1 MPVPGIPK
9 LLLLFMLTLLAA
21 CSTAGGP
28 VPYNV
33 AGFTQPDTERPPLA
47 DNGII
52 GKLDTIAVQV
62 YQLPDL
68 NREMQVD
75 RDGNIAM
82 PLVGTVHAEG
92 LTAPQVATAI
102 SDRLAAQYVRS
113 PSVQVTIK
121 QTVAKMLTVE
131 GSVKRPGI
139 YELRGQTT
147 LLGAIAL
154 ASGPDEYAN
163 SHRVVVFRQIDGR
176 RNAAAFDLDR
186 IRDGTVDDPAIFGND
201 TVVVDGSRVTA
212 LYRELLQAVP
222 LLYVFRIF

>member
-1 MPVPGIPK
+1 LPVPGIPK
-9 LLLLFMLTLLAA
+9 LLLLVMLTLLAA
-21 CSTAGGP
+21 CASRGGP

-33 AGFTQPDTERPPLA
+33 AGFAQPDSERPPLA

-52 GKLDTIAVQV
+52 GKLDTITVQV

-68 NREMQVD
+68 NRDIQVD

-82 PLVGTVHAEG
+82 PLIGTVHAEG

-102 SDRLAAQYVRS
+102 TDRLAAQYVRA
-113 PSVQVTIK
+113 PSVQVAIK
-121 QTVAKMLTVE
+121 TTVAKMLTVE

-154 ASGPDEYAN
+154 AAGPDEFAN
-163 SHRVVVFRQIDGR
+163 SHRIVVFRQIDGH
-176 RNAAAFDLDR
+176 RNAAAFDLDT
-186 IRDGTVDDPAIFGND
+186 IRNGTVDDPAIFGND
-201 TVVVDGSRVTA
+201 TVVVDGSRVA
-212 LYRELLQAVP
+212 QVYRDILQAVP
-222 LLYVFRIF
+222 LLYIFRLF